1 MVYISVIFTHY
12 ISQIACRASEPL
24 RAAFHVLCAPPVL
37 WLVGTPQ
44 ASVSKLMC
52 LSLIYPCLTV
62 NHLSLLG
69 VQHLCLHFWCSSME
83 MWAFTTYCFIF
94 NTTMRTRSQIS
105 DLNCQFGQLL
115 IYLSQKQFIQVEM
128 CGSILHG
135 DWLSRNI
142 YLFWNRRSKSLSWIL
157 TCYMTKLN
165 LKFNFPNN
173 SILGTVQAHMIYIV
187 GCWGVVQLGGQILV
201 LYKSFAQAW
210 IVLLMELNSIRLIG
224 LLVKYEKYETLSINY
239 K

>member
-1 MVYISVIFTHY
+1 MKIWDSVYIFMFDSQSSVPFRGPTSSPSFLVFFHGDVSINHKLLYFQHNNEN
-12 ISQIACRASEPL
+12 QEP
-24 RAAFHVLCAPPVL
+24 
-37 WLVGTPQ
+37 
-44 ASVSKLMC
+44 
-52 LSLIYPCLTV
+52 
-62 NHLSLLG
+62 N
-69 VQHLCLHFWCSSME
+69 FWFE
-83 MWAFTTYCFIF
+83 LPI
-94 NTTMRTRSQIS
+94 
-105 DLNCQFGQLL
+105 GQLL
-115 IYLSQKQFIQVEM
+115 IYLSLKQFIQVEM

-173 SILGTVQAHMIYIV
+173 SILGTVQTHMIYIV

-201 LYKSFAQAW
+201 SYKSLAQAW

-239 K
+239 E